1 MRLRN
6 VEGVCASGMTPAGT
20 VSLVRPGRRLV
31 VSSQYVVMRK
41 IVVIRECFRNR
52 REARIHC

>member
-1 MRLRN
+1 
-6 VEGVCASGMTPAGT
+6 MTPAGT